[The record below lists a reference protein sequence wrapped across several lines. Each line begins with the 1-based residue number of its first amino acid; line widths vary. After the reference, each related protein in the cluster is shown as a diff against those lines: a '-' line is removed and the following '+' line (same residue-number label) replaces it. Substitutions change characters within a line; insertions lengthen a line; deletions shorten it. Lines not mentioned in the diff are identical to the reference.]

1 MSWIIYIALG
11 YLSGSILYSY
21 YLPLWL
27 KGLDVTL
34 NTPDGNPGAFNC
46 ISKAGWPLG
55 LTALACD
62 VLKGAVPV
70 LLAARD
76 LDPGEWAFALVV
88 AAPAAGHAW
97 PVFRRFRGGKA
108 IAVSFGTAL
117 GLWPLW
123 QPFGLLAACYLFF
136 SLVVR
141 LEPHRFRS
149 IVTYLCFGA
158 GVLIRFGP
166 IPAALGSALTAFI
179 VVSRHWRPEPSEEAP
194 TVRFVLRKQE

>member
-1 MSWIIYIALG
+1 MYSA
-11 YLSGSILYSY
+11 GS
-21 YLPLWL
+21 LPRRMVRYTMPGVTPMISAHLLMLW
-27 KGLDVTL
+27 
-34 NTPDGNPGAFNC
+34 
-46 ISKAGWPLG
+46 
-55 LTALACD
+55 
-62 VLKGAVPV
+62 VLPSTVM
-70 LLAARD
+70 
-76 LDPGEWAFALVV
+76 V

-166 IPAALGSALTAFI
+166 IPAALGSALTALI